1 MLPQP
6 SGGRPIETEIIV
18 WRERD
23 ALMVAITGHLDLDNI
38 APLDTALQR
47 AAADG
52 VARVVVDL
60 SGVTFADSTTVNVL
74 LQAHTALGPALRLAA
89 PSVFLERLF
98 TLTGLDTV
106 LPLHESVTKA
116 FDAEPSPSS
125 APGGGDREG

>member
-1 MLPQP
+1 
-6 SGGRPIETEIIV
+6 
-18 WRERD
+18 
-23 ALMVAITGHLDLDNI
+23 MVAITGHLDLDNI
-38 APLDTALQR
+38 APLDTTLQR

-89 PSVFLERLF
+89 PSAFLERLF

-116 FDAEPSPSS
+116 VDA
-125 APGGGDREG
+125 